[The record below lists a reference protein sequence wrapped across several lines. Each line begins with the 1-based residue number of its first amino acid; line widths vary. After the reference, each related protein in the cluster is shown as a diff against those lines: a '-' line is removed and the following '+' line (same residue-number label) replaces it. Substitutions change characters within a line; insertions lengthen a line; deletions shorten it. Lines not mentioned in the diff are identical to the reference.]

1 MTESATIPSGEAT
14 QRRAPRSLRERL
26 ERLPLHLWTRFY
38 CALTG
43 IPVGRGTTV
52 APFAGLERSSGGTI
66 RLGKACR
73 IHRGALL
80 LPHGGSI
87 VIGSHTSI
95 NPYAVVYGQG
105 GVTIGEGVRIA
116 AHAVIIPANHGFAFG
131 EMIHRQP
138 ETRKGIVIEDDVWI
152 GTGARILDG
161 VTVAH
166 GSIVAA
172 GAVLTRST
180 EAYGI
185 YGGVPARKIGDRR
198 TPRNPA
204 VADGDAHSG

>member
-1 MTESATIPSGEAT
+1 MSDSATLSSNPSAA
-14 QRRAPRSLRERL
+14 RRGRRSLRERL
-26 ERLPLHLWTRFY
+26 ERLPLHLWTRIY
-38 CALTG
+38 CALKG

-52 APFAGLERSSGGTI
+52 SPFAALERSSGGTI

-87 VIGSHTSI
+87 VVGSHTSI

-116 AHAVIIPANHGFAFG
+116 AHAVIIPANHGFAPD

-180 EAYGI
+180 EAFGI

-198 TPRNPA
+198 APRNA
-204 VADGDAHSG
+204 KAADADLQPG

>member
-1 MTESATIPSGEAT
+1 MTDGATISSGKTTPGHA
-14 QRRAPRSLRERL
+14 RRSFWQRL
-26 ERLPLHLWTRFY
+26 ERIPLHLWTRLY
-38 CALTG
+38 CALKG

-52 APFAGLERSSGGTI
+52 SPFAGLERSSGGTI
-66 RLGKACR
+66 RIGKACR

-87 VIGSHTSI
+87 IIGSHTSI

-116 AHAVIIPANHGFAFG
+116 AHAVIIPANHGFAHG

-198 TPRNPA
+198 TPRNPV
-204 VADGDAHSG
+204 VADAAHHSG